1 MKSIF
6 VTCMVMNMLFY
17 VEYVLLMLIIW
28 WNMNQKIENLL
39 NVSLDATREE
49 LESSESLSTGF
60 NWRDNTW
67 EIIVKYTGS
76 LENIKANYNVYVREL
91 LFNYAIIVTNKATIE
106 LISKEPQI
114 VYIEKPKSLYFQL
127 ERAKSAACA
136 SNVRVGQP
144 VAYGYQNTS
153 NSINETTRP
162 NNISGNIRQNISENI
177 SENISSGQTGQM
189 PGGTGG
195 NGIQYLSGKGVITAI
210 IDTGIDIYSSEF
222 RNADGSTRILNIYD
236 QTLQREYSAAD
247 IDVFI
252 GSSVKNDN
260 EYTESD
266 ILHDNNGELSGRD
279 TLQDENGVY
288 SGNDISQEENEGI
301 PGFDN
306 IQHGTNVAVI
316 ACGKSGVAY
325 ESDIIVVKMG
335 YSYNN
340 QFPRTT
346 SLMDAID
353 YIIRK
358 AMEYNRP
365 AAINI
370 SYGMNYGDHNGNT
383 LLESY
388 INAAAS
394 GYRCSICIGSGNEA
408 DKAVHYGG
416 TIKNAQTDTVE
427 IAVGEY
433 QSSIDIQ
440 IWKYYWDDIR
450 VTLISPDG
458 TERAI
463 VTQGKISRYTLGGT
477 NVISLSGEPSPY
489 NLYQE
494 IYINLQPQGSYITSG
509 IWKIQ
514 LYGENVRQGTYN
526 IWLPASVSLNRA
538 TGVIRPVAYDTIT
551 IPATAGG
558 CISVGAY
565 NSYTGAY
572 AAFSGRGSTL
582 TDVLTAGIKP
592 DILAPGV
599 DISIRRDTRQGVVY
613 TSVTGTSYATPFV
626 TGAAALLMQWGI
638 VMENDRFMYGEKLK
652 AYLRSGARQ
661 LAGVTQTPNPVT
673 GYGALCVADSIMQ

>member
-1 MKSIF
+1 
-6 VTCMVMNMLFY
+6 MVMNMLFY
-17 VEYVLLMLIIW
+17 SEYVLLMSIIW

-67 EIIVKYTGS
+67 EIIVRYTGN

-91 LFNYAIIVTNKATIE
+91 LFNYAIIVTDKATIE
-106 LISKEPQI
+106 LISQEPQI
-114 VYIEKPKSLYFQL
+114 VYVEKPKSLYFQL

-144 VAYGYQNTS
+144 GAYGYKNIS
-153 NSINETTRP
+153 RNINESISENT
-162 NNISGNIRQNISENI
+162 SGNIG
-177 SENISSGQTGQM
+177 SGQTGHGI
-189 PGGTGG
+189 GGIAD

-222 RNADGSTRILNIYD
+222 RNADGSTRILDIYD

-247 IDVFI
+247 IDAFI
-252 GSSVKNDN
+252 GKDRNV
-260 EYTESD
+260 YT
-266 ILHDNNGELSGRD
+266 GR
-279 TLQDENGVY
+279 
-288 SGNDISQEENEGI
+288 DISQEENEEI
-301 PGFDN
+301 PAFDN

-346 SLMDAID
+346 SIMDAID

-365 AAINI
+365 VAINI

-394 GYRCSICIGSGNEA
+394 GYKCSICIGSGNEA

-458 TERAI
+458 TERVI
-463 VTQGKISRYTLGGT
+463 VTHGKISRYTLGGT
-477 NVISLSGEPSPY
+477 NVISMSGEPSPY

-494 IYINLQPQGSYITSG
+494 IYINLQLQGSYITSG

-572 AAFSGRGSTL
+572 AAFSGRGSAL

-638 VMENDRFMYGEKLK
+638 VMGNDRFMYGEKLK

-661 LAGVTQTPNPVT
+661 LDGVTQTPNPVT
-673 GYGALCVADSIMQ
+673 GYGALCVEDSIK

>member
-1 MKSIF
+1 
-6 VTCMVMNMLFY
+6 MVMNMLFY
-17 VEYVLLMLIIW
+17 SEYVLLMSIIW

-67 EIIVKYTGS
+67 EIIVRYTGN

-91 LFNYAIIVTNKATIE
+91 LFNYAIIVTDKATIE
-106 LISKEPQI
+106 LISQEPQI
-114 VYIEKPKSLYFQL
+114 VYVEKPKSLYFQL

-144 VAYGYQNTS
+144 GAYGYKNIS
-153 NSINETTRP
+153 RNINESISENT
-162 NNISGNIRQNISENI
+162 SGNIG
-177 SENISSGQTGQM
+177 SGQTGHGI
-189 PGGTGG
+189 GGIAD

-222 RNADGSTRILNIYD
+222 RNADGSTRILDIYD

-247 IDVFI
+247 IDAFI
-252 GSSVKNDN
+252 GKDRNV
-260 EYTESD
+260 YT
-266 ILHDNNGELSGRD
+266 GR
-279 TLQDENGVY
+279 
-288 SGNDISQEENEGI
+288 DISQEENEEI
-301 PGFDN
+301 PAFDN

-358 AMEYNRP
+358 AMEYNRLV
-365 AAINI
+365 AINI

-394 GYRCSICIGSGNEA
+394 GYKCSICIGSGNEA

-458 TERAI
+458 TERVI
-463 VTQGKISRYTLGGT
+463 VTHGKISRYTLGGT
-477 NVISLSGEPSPY
+477 NVISMSGEPSPY

-494 IYINLQPQGSYITSG
+494 IYINLQLQGSYITSG

-572 AAFSGRGSTL
+572 AAFSGRGSAL

-638 VMENDRFMYGEKLK
+638 VMGNDRFMYGEKLK

-661 LAGVTQTPNPVT
+661 LDGVTQTPNPVT
-673 GYGALCVADSIMQ
+673 GYGALCVEDSIK

>member
-1 MKSIF
+1 
-6 VTCMVMNMLFY
+6 MVMNMLFY
-17 VEYVLLMLIIW
+17 SEYVLLMSIIW

-67 EIIVKYTGS
+67 EIIVRYTGN

-91 LFNYAIIVTNKATIE
+91 LFNYAIIVTDKATIE
-106 LISKEPQI
+106 LISQEPQI
-114 VYIEKPKSLYFQL
+114 VYVEKPKSLYFQL

-144 VAYGYQNTS
+144 GAYGYKNIS
-153 NSINETTRP
+153 RNINESISENT
-162 NNISGNIRQNISENI
+162 SGNIG
-177 SENISSGQTGQM
+177 SGQTGQGI
-189 PGGTGG
+189 GGIAD

-222 RNADGSTRILNIYD
+222 RNADGSTRILDIYD

-247 IDVFI
+247 IDAFI
-252 GSSVKNDN
+252 GKDRNV
-260 EYTESD
+260 YT
-266 ILHDNNGELSGRD
+266 GR
-279 TLQDENGVY
+279 
-288 SGNDISQEENEGI
+288 DISQEENEGI
-301 PGFDN
+301 PAFDN

-365 AAINI
+365 VAINI

-394 GYRCSICIGSGNEA
+394 GYKCSICIGSGNEA

-458 TERAI
+458 TERVI
-463 VTQGKISRYTLGGT
+463 VTHGKISRYTLGGT

-572 AAFSGRGSTL
+572 AAFSGRGSAL

-599 DISIRRDTRQGVVY
+599 DISIRMDTRQGVVY

-638 VMENDRFMYGEKLK
+638 VMGNDRFMYGEKLK

-661 LAGVTQTPNPVT
+661 LDGVTQTPNPVT
-673 GYGALCVADSIMQ
+673 GYGALCVEDSIK

>member
-1 MKSIF
+1 
-6 VTCMVMNMLFY
+6 MVMNMLFY
-17 VEYVLLMLIIW
+17 SEYVLLMSIIW

-67 EIIVKYTGS
+67 EIIVRYTGN

-91 LFNYAIIVTNKATIE
+91 LFNYAIIVTDKATIE
-106 LISKEPQI
+106 LISQEPQI
-114 VYIEKPKSLYFQL
+114 VYVEKPKSLYFQL

-144 VAYGYQNTS
+144 GAYGYKNIS
-153 NSINETTRP
+153 RNINESISENT
-162 NNISGNIRQNISENI
+162 SGNIG
-177 SENISSGQTGQM
+177 SGQTGHGI
-189 PGGTGG
+189 GGIAD

-222 RNADGSTRILNIYD
+222 RNADGSTRILDIYD

-247 IDVFI
+247 IDAFI
-252 GSSVKNDN
+252 GKDRNV
-260 EYTESD
+260 YT
-266 ILHDNNGELSGRD
+266 GR
-279 TLQDENGVY
+279 
-288 SGNDISQEENEGI
+288 DISQEENEGI
-301 PGFDN
+301 PAFDN

-365 AAINI
+365 VAINI
-370 SYGMNYGDHNGNT
+370 SYGVNYGDHNGNT

-394 GYRCSICIGSGNEA
+394 GYKCSICIGSGNEA

-458 TERAI
+458 TERVI
-463 VTQGKISRYTLGGT
+463 VTHGKISRYTLGRT

-494 IYINLQPQGSYITSG
+494 IYINLQLQGSYITSG

-572 AAFSGRGSTL
+572 AAFSGRGSAL

-661 LAGVTQTPNPVT
+661 LDGVTQTPNPVT
-673 GYGALCVADSIMQ
+673 GYGALCVEDSIK

>member
-1 MKSIF
+1 
-6 VTCMVMNMLFY
+6 MVMNMLFY
-17 VEYVLLMLIIW
+17 SEYVLLMSIIW

-67 EIIVKYTGS
+67 EIIVRYTGN

-91 LFNYAIIVTNKATIE
+91 LFNYAIIVTDKATIE
-106 LISKEPQI
+106 LISQEPQI
-114 VYIEKPKSLYFQL
+114 VYVEKPKSLYFQL

-144 VAYGYQNTS
+144 GAYGYKNIS
-153 NSINETTRP
+153 RNINESISENT
-162 NNISGNIRQNISENI
+162 SGNIG
-177 SENISSGQTGQM
+177 SGQTGQGI
-189 PGGTGG
+189 GGIAD

-222 RNADGSTRILNIYD
+222 RNADGSTRILDIYD

-247 IDVFI
+247 IDAFI
-252 GSSVKNDN
+252 GKDRNV
-260 EYTESD
+260 YT
-266 ILHDNNGELSGRD
+266 GR
-279 TLQDENGVY
+279 
-288 SGNDISQEENEGI
+288 DISQEENEGI
-301 PGFDN
+301 PAFDN

-365 AAINI
+365 VAINI
-370 SYGMNYGDHNGNT
+370 SYGMNYDDHNGNT

-394 GYRCSICIGSGNEA
+394 GYKCSICIGSGNEA

-458 TERAI
+458 TERVI
-463 VTQGKISRYTLGGT
+463 VTHGKISRYTLGGT

-494 IYINLQPQGSYITSG
+494 IYINLQLQGSYITSG

-572 AAFSGRGSTL
+572 AAFSGRGSAL

-661 LAGVTQTPNPVT
+661 LDGVTQTPNPVT
-673 GYGALCVADSIMQ
+673 GYGALCVEDSIK

>member
-1 MKSIF
+1 
-6 VTCMVMNMLFY
+6 MVMNMLFY
-17 VEYVLLMLIIW
+17 SEYVLLMSIIW

-67 EIIVKYTGS
+67 EIIVRYTGN

-91 LFNYAIIVTNKATIE
+91 LFNYAIIVTDKATIE
-106 LISKEPQI
+106 LISQEPQI
-114 VYIEKPKSLYFQL
+114 VYVEKPKSLYFQL

-144 VAYGYQNTS
+144 GAYGYKNIS
-153 NSINETTRP
+153 RNINESISENT
-162 NNISGNIRQNISENI
+162 SGNIG
-177 SENISSGQTGQM
+177 SGQTGQGI
-189 PGGTGG
+189 GGIAD

-222 RNADGSTRILNIYD
+222 RNADGSTRILDIYD

-247 IDVFI
+247 IDAFI
-252 GSSVKNDN
+252 GKDRNV
-260 EYTESD
+260 YT
-266 ILHDNNGELSGRD
+266 GR
-279 TLQDENGVY
+279 
-288 SGNDISQEENEGI
+288 DISQEENEGI
-301 PGFDN
+301 PAFDN

-365 AAINI
+365 VAINI

-394 GYRCSICIGSGNEA
+394 GYKCSICIRSGNEA

-458 TERAI
+458 TERVI
-463 VTQGKISRYTLGGT
+463 VTHGKISRYTLGGT

-494 IYINLQPQGSYITSG
+494 IYINLQLQGSYITSG

-572 AAFSGRGSTL
+572 AAFSGRGSAL

-661 LAGVTQTPNPVT
+661 LDGVTQTPNPVT
-673 GYGALCVADSIMQ
+673 GYGALCVEDSIK

>member
-1 MKSIF
+1 
-6 VTCMVMNMLFY
+6 MVMNMLFY
-17 VEYVLLMLIIW
+17 SEYVLLMSIIW

-67 EIIVKYTGS
+67 EIIVRYTGN

-91 LFNYAIIVTNKATIE
+91 LFNYAIIVTDKATIE
-106 LISKEPQI
+106 LISQEPQI
-114 VYIEKPKSLYFQL
+114 VYVEKPKSLYFQL

-144 VAYGYQNTS
+144 GAYGYKNIS
-153 NSINETTRP
+153 RNINESISENT
-162 NNISGNIRQNISENI
+162 SGNIG
-177 SENISSGQTGQM
+177 SGQTGHGI
-189 PGGTGG
+189 GGIAD

-222 RNADGSTRILNIYD
+222 RNADGSTRILDIYD

-247 IDVFI
+247 IDAFI
-252 GSSVKNDN
+252 GKDRNV
-260 EYTESD
+260 YTGS
-266 ILHDNNGELSGRD
+266 
-279 TLQDENGVY
+279 
-288 SGNDISQEENEGI
+288 DISQEENEGI
-301 PGFDN
+301 PAFDN

-365 AAINI
+365 VAINI

-394 GYRCSICIGSGNEA
+394 GYKCSICIGSGNEA

-458 TERAI
+458 TERVI
-463 VTQGKISRYTLGGT
+463 VTHGKISRYTLGGT
-477 NVISLSGEPSPY
+477 NVISMSGEPSPY

-494 IYINLQPQGSYITSG
+494 IYINLQLQGSYITSG

-572 AAFSGRGSTL
+572 AAFSGRGSAL

-638 VMENDRFMYGEKLK
+638 VMGNDRFMYGEKLK

-661 LAGVTQTPNPVT
+661 LDGVTQTPNPVT
-673 GYGALCVADSIMQ
+673 GYGALCVEDSIK

>member
-1 MKSIF
+1 
-6 VTCMVMNMLFY
+6 MVMNMLFY
-17 VEYVLLMLIIW
+17 SEYVLLMSIIW

-67 EIIVKYTGS
+67 EIIVRYTGN

-91 LFNYAIIVTNKATIE
+91 LFNYAIIVTDKATIE
-106 LISKEPQI
+106 LISQEPQI
-114 VYIEKPKSLYFQL
+114 VYVEKPKSLYFQL

-144 VAYGYQNTS
+144 GAYGYKNIS
-153 NSINETTRP
+153 RNINESISKNT
-162 NNISGNIRQNISENI
+162 SGNIG
-177 SENISSGQTGQM
+177 SGQTGHGI
-189 PGGTGG
+189 GGIAD

-222 RNADGSTRILNIYD
+222 RNADGSTRILDIYD

-247 IDVFI
+247 IDAFI
-252 GSSVKNDN
+252 GKDRNV
-260 EYTESD
+260 YT
-266 ILHDNNGELSGRD
+266 GR
-279 TLQDENGVY
+279 
-288 SGNDISQEENEGI
+288 DISQEENEGI
-301 PGFDN
+301 PAFDN

-365 AAINI
+365 VAINI

-394 GYRCSICIGSGNEA
+394 GYKCSICIGSGNEA

-458 TERAI
+458 TERVI
-463 VTQGKISRYTLGGT
+463 VTHGKISRYTLGGT
-477 NVISLSGEPSPY
+477 NVISMSGEPSPY

-494 IYINLQPQGSYITSG
+494 IYINLQLQGSYITSG

-572 AAFSGRGSTL
+572 AAFSGRGSAL

-638 VMENDRFMYGEKLK
+638 VMGNDRFMYGEKLK

-661 LAGVTQTPNPVT
+661 LDGVTQTPNPVT
-673 GYGALCVADSIMQ
+673 GYGALCVEDSIK

>member
-1 MKSIF
+1 
-6 VTCMVMNMLFY
+6 MVMNMLFY
-17 VEYVLLMLIIW
+17 SEYVLLMSIIW

-67 EIIVKYTGS
+67 EIIVRYTGN

-91 LFNYAIIVTNKATIE
+91 LFNYAIIVTDKATIE
-106 LISKEPQI
+106 LISQEPQI
-114 VYIEKPKSLYFQL
+114 VYVEKPKSLYFQL

-144 VAYGYQNTS
+144 GAYGYKNIS
-153 NSINETTRP
+153 RNINESISENT
-162 NNISGNIRQNISENI
+162 SGNIG
-177 SENISSGQTGQM
+177 SGQTGQGI
-189 PGGTGG
+189 GGIAD

-222 RNADGSTRILNIYD
+222 RNADGSTRILDIYD

-247 IDVFI
+247 IDAFI
-252 GSSVKNDN
+252 GKDRNV
-260 EYTESD
+260 YT
-266 ILHDNNGELSGRD
+266 GR
-279 TLQDENGVY
+279 
-288 SGNDISQEENEGI
+288 DISQEENEGI
-301 PGFDN
+301 PAFDN

-365 AAINI
+365 VAINI

-394 GYRCSICIGSGNEA
+394 GYKCSICIGSGNEA

-458 TERAI
+458 TERVI
-463 VTQGKISRYTLGGT
+463 VTHGKMSRYTLGRT

-494 IYINLQPQGSYITSG
+494 IYINLQLQGSYITSG

-572 AAFSGRGSTL
+572 AAFSGRGSAL

-661 LAGVTQTPNPVT
+661 LDGVTQTPNPVT
-673 GYGALCVADSIMQ
+673 GYGALCVEDSIK

>member
-1 MKSIF
+1 
-6 VTCMVMNMLFY
+6 MVMNMLFY
-17 VEYVLLMLIIW
+17 SEYVLLMSIIW

-67 EIIVKYTGS
+67 EIIVRYTGN

-91 LFNYAIIVTNKATIE
+91 LFNYAIIVTDKATIE
-106 LISKEPQI
+106 LISQEPQI
-114 VYIEKPKSLYFQL
+114 VYVEKPKSLYFQL

-144 VAYGYQNTS
+144 GAYGYKNIS
-153 NSINETTRP
+153 RNINESISENT
-162 NNISGNIRQNISENI
+162 SGNIG
-177 SENISSGQTGQM
+177 SGQTGQGI
-189 PGGTGG
+189 GGIAD

-222 RNADGSTRILNIYD
+222 RNADGSTRILDIYD

-247 IDVFI
+247 IDAFI
-252 GSSVKNDN
+252 GKDRNV
-260 EYTESD
+260 YT
-266 ILHDNNGELSGRD
+266 GR
-279 TLQDENGVY
+279 
-288 SGNDISQEENEGI
+288 DISQEENEGI
-301 PGFDN
+301 PAFDN

-365 AAINI
+365 VAINI

-394 GYRCSICIGSGNEA
+394 GYKCSICIGSGNEA

-416 TIKNAQTDTVE
+416 TIKNAQTNTVE

-458 TERAI
+458 TERVI
-463 VTQGKISRYTLGGT
+463 VTHGKISRYTLGGT

-494 IYINLQPQGSYITSG
+494 IYINLQLQGGYITSG

-572 AAFSGRGSTL
+572 AAFSGRGSAL

-661 LAGVTQTPNPVT
+661 LDGVTQTPNPVT
-673 GYGALCVADSIMQ
+673 GYGALCVEDSIK

>member
-1 MKSIF
+1 
-6 VTCMVMNMLFY
+6 MVMNMLFY
-17 VEYVLLMLIIW
+17 SEYVLLMSIIW

-67 EIIVKYTGS
+67 EIIVRYTGN

-91 LFNYAIIVTNKATIE
+91 LFNYAIIVTDKATIE
-106 LISKEPQI
+106 LISQEPQI
-114 VYIEKPKSLYFQL
+114 VYVEKPKSLYFQL

-144 VAYGYQNTS
+144 GAYGYKNIS
-153 NSINETTRP
+153 RNINESISENT
-162 NNISGNIRQNISENI
+162 SGNIG
-177 SENISSGQTGQM
+177 SGQTGH
-189 PGGTGG
+189 GIGDIAD

-222 RNADGSTRILNIYD
+222 RNADGSTRILDIYD

-247 IDVFI
+247 IDAFI
-252 GSSVKNDN
+252 GKDRNV
-260 EYTESD
+260 YT
-266 ILHDNNGELSGRD
+266 GR
-279 TLQDENGVY
+279 
-288 SGNDISQEENEGI
+288 DISQEENEGI
-301 PGFDN
+301 PAFDN

-365 AAINI
+365 VAINI

-394 GYRCSICIGSGNEA
+394 GYKCSICIGSGNEA

-458 TERAI
+458 TERVI
-463 VTQGKISRYTLGGT
+463 VTHGKISRYTLGGT

-494 IYINLQPQGSYITSG
+494 IYINLQLQGSYITSG

-572 AAFSGRGSTL
+572 AAFSGRGSAL

-638 VMENDRFMYGEKLK
+638 VIGNDRFMYGEKLK

-661 LAGVTQTPNPVT
+661 LDGVTHTPNPVT
-673 GYGALCVADSIMQ
+673 GYGALCVEDSIK

>member
-1 MKSIF
+1 
-6 VTCMVMNMLFY
+6 MVMNMLFY
-17 VEYVLLMLIIW
+17 SEYVLLMSIIW

-67 EIIVKYTGS
+67 EIIVRYTGN

-91 LFNYAIIVTNKATIE
+91 LFNYAIIVTDKATIE
-106 LISKEPQI
+106 LISQEPQI
-114 VYIEKPKSLYFQL
+114 VYVEKPKSLYFQL

-144 VAYGYQNTS
+144 GAYGYKNIS
-153 NSINETTRP
+153 RNINESISENT
-162 NNISGNIRQNISENI
+162 SGNIG
-177 SENISSGQTGQM
+177 SGQTGQGI
-189 PGGTGG
+189 GGIAD

-222 RNADGSTRILNIYD
+222 RNADGSTRILDIYD

-247 IDVFI
+247 IDAFI
-252 GSSVKNDN
+252 GKDRNV
-260 EYTESD
+260 YT
-266 ILHDNNGELSGRD
+266 GR
-279 TLQDENGVY
+279 
-288 SGNDISQEENEGI
+288 DISQEENEEI
-301 PGFDN
+301 PAFDN

-365 AAINI
+365 VAINI

-394 GYRCSICIGSGNEA
+394 GYKCSICIGSGNEA

-458 TERAI
+458 TERVI
-463 VTQGKISRYTLGGT
+463 VTHGKISRYTLGRT

-494 IYINLQPQGSYITSG
+494 IYINLQLQGSYITSG

-572 AAFSGRGSTL
+572 AAFSGRGSAL

-661 LAGVTQTPNPVT
+661 LDGVTQTPNPVT
-673 GYGALCVADSIMQ
+673 GYGALCVEDSIK

>member
-1 MKSIF
+1 
-6 VTCMVMNMLFY
+6 MVMNMLFY
-17 VEYVLLMLIIW
+17 SEYVLLMSIIW

-49 LESSESLSTGF
+49 LESSESISTGF

-67 EIIVKYTGS
+67 EIIVRYTGN

-91 LFNYAIIVTNKATIE
+91 LFNYAIIVTDKATIE
-106 LISKEPQI
+106 LISQEPQI
-114 VYIEKPKSLYFQL
+114 VYVEKPKSLYFQL

-136 SNVRVGQP
+136 SNVREGQP
-144 VAYGYQNTS
+144 GAYGYKNIS
-153 NSINETTRP
+153 RNINESISKNT
-162 NNISGNIRQNISENI
+162 SGNIG
-177 SENISSGQTGQM
+177 SGQTGQGI
-189 PGGTGG
+189 GGIAD

-222 RNADGSTRILNIYD
+222 RNADGSTRILDIYD

-247 IDVFI
+247 IDAFI
-252 GSSVKNDN
+252 GKDRNV
-260 EYTESD
+260 YT
-266 ILHDNNGELSGRD
+266 GR
-279 TLQDENGVY
+279 
-288 SGNDISQEENEGI
+288 DISQEENEGI
-301 PGFDN
+301 PAFDN

-365 AAINI
+365 VAINI

-394 GYRCSICIGSGNEA
+394 GYKCSICIGSGNEA

-458 TERAI
+458 TERVI
-463 VTQGKISRYTLGGT
+463 VTHGKISRYTLGGT
-477 NVISLSGEPSPY
+477 NVISMSGEPSPY

-494 IYINLQPQGSYITSG
+494 IYINLQLQGSYITSG

-572 AAFSGRGSTL
+572 AAFSGRGSAL

-638 VMENDRFMYGEKLK
+638 VMGNDRFMYGEKLK

-661 LAGVTQTPNPVT
+661 LDGVTQTPNPVT
-673 GYGALCVADSIMQ
+673 GYGALCVEDSIK

>member
-1 MKSIF
+1 
-6 VTCMVMNMLFY
+6 MVMNMLFY
-17 VEYVLLMLIIW
+17 SEYVLLMSIIW

-67 EIIVKYTGS
+67 EIIVRYTGN

-91 LFNYAIIVTNKATIE
+91 LFNYAIIVTDKATIE
-106 LISKEPQI
+106 LISQEPQI
-114 VYIEKPKSLYFQL
+114 VYVEKPKSLYFQL

-144 VAYGYQNTS
+144 GAYGYKNIS
-153 NSINETTRP
+153 RNINESISENT
-162 NNISGNIRQNISENI
+162 SGNIG
-177 SENISSGQTGQM
+177 SGQTGQGI
-189 PGGTGG
+189 GGIAD

-222 RNADGSTRILNIYD
+222 RNADGSTRILDIYD

-247 IDVFI
+247 IDAFI
-252 GSSVKNDN
+252 GKDRNV
-260 EYTESD
+260 YT
-266 ILHDNNGELSGRD
+266 GR
-279 TLQDENGVY
+279 
-288 SGNDISQEENEGI
+288 DISQEENEGI
-301 PGFDN
+301 PAFDN

-365 AAINI
+365 VAINI

-394 GYRCSICIGSGNEA
+394 GYKCSICIGSGNEA

-458 TERAI
+458 TERVI
-463 VTQGKISRYTLGGT
+463 VTHGKISRYTLGGT

-494 IYINLQPQGSYITSG
+494 IYINLQLQGSYITSG

-526 IWLPASVSLNRA
+526 IWLPASVSLNGA

-572 AAFSGRGSTL
+572 AAFSGRGSAL

-638 VMENDRFMYGEKLK
+638 VMGNDRFMYGEKLK

-661 LAGVTQTPNPVT
+661 LDGVTQTPNPVT
-673 GYGALCVADSIMQ
+673 GYGALCVEDSIK

>member
-1 MKSIF
+1 
-6 VTCMVMNMLFY
+6 MVMNMLFY
-17 VEYVLLMLIIW
+17 SEYVLLMSIIW

-67 EIIVKYTGS
+67 EIIVRYTGN

-91 LFNYAIIVTNKATIE
+91 LFNYAIIVTDKATIE
-106 LISKEPQI
+106 LISQEPQI
-114 VYIEKPKSLYFQL
+114 VYVEKPKSLYFQL

-144 VAYGYQNTS
+144 GAYGYKNIS
-153 NSINETTRP
+153 RNINESISENT
-162 NNISGNIRQNISENI
+162 SGNIG
-177 SENISSGQTGQM
+177 SGQTGQGI
-189 PGGTGG
+189 GGIAD

-222 RNADGSTRILNIYD
+222 RNADGSTRILDIYD
-236 QTLQREYSAAD
+236 QTLQMEYSAAD
-247 IDVFI
+247 IDAFI
-252 GSSVKNDN
+252 GKDRNV
-260 EYTESD
+260 YT
-266 ILHDNNGELSGRD
+266 GR
-279 TLQDENGVY
+279 
-288 SGNDISQEENEGI
+288 DISQEENEGI
-301 PGFDN
+301 PAFDN

-358 AMEYNRP
+358 AMGYNRP
-365 AAINI
+365 VAINI

-394 GYRCSICIGSGNEA
+394 GYKCSICIGSGNEA

-458 TERAI
+458 TERVI
-463 VTQGKISRYTLGGT
+463 VTHGKISRYTLGGT

-572 AAFSGRGSTL
+572 AAFSGRGSAL

-599 DISIRRDTRQGVVY
+599 DISIRMDTRQGVVY

-638 VMENDRFMYGEKLK
+638 VMGNDRFMYGEKLK

-661 LAGVTQTPNPVT
+661 LDGVTQTPNPVT
-673 GYGALCVADSIMQ
+673 GYGALCVEDSIK

>member
-1 MKSIF
+1 MS
-6 VTCMVMNMLFY
+6 
-17 VEYVLLMLIIW
+17 IIW

-67 EIIVKYTGS
+67 EIIVRYTGN

-91 LFNYAIIVTNKATIE
+91 LFNYAIIVTDKATIE
-106 LISKEPQI
+106 LISQEPQI
-114 VYIEKPKSLYFQL
+114 VYVEKPKSLYFQL

-144 VAYGYQNTS
+144 GAYGYKNIS
-153 NSINETTRP
+153 RNINESISENT
-162 NNISGNIRQNISENI
+162 SGNIG
-177 SENISSGQTGQM
+177 SGQTGHGI
-189 PGGTGG
+189 GGIAD

-222 RNADGSTRILNIYD
+222 RNADGSTRILDIYD

-247 IDVFI
+247 IDAFI
-252 GSSVKNDN
+252 GKDRNV
-260 EYTESD
+260 YT
-266 ILHDNNGELSGRD
+266 GR
-279 TLQDENGVY
+279 
-288 SGNDISQEENEGI
+288 DISQEENEEI
-301 PGFDN
+301 PAFDN

-365 AAINI
+365 VAINI

-394 GYRCSICIGSGNEA
+394 GYKCSICIGSGNEA

-458 TERAI
+458 TERVI
-463 VTQGKISRYTLGGT
+463 VTHGKISRYTLGGT
-477 NVISLSGEPSPY
+477 NVISMSGEPSPY

-494 IYINLQPQGSYITSG
+494 IYINLQLQGSYITSG

-572 AAFSGRGSTL
+572 AAFSGRGSAL

-638 VMENDRFMYGEKLK
+638 VMGNDRFMYGEKLK

-661 LAGVTQTPNPVT
+661 LDGVTQTPNPVT
-673 GYGALCVADSIMQ
+673 GYGALCVEDSIK

>member
-1 MKSIF
+1 
-6 VTCMVMNMLFY
+6 MVMNMLFY
-17 VEYVLLMLIIW
+17 SEYVLLMSIIW

-67 EIIVKYTGS
+67 EIIVRYTGN

-91 LFNYAIIVTNKATIE
+91 LFNYAIIVTDKATIE
-106 LISKEPQI
+106 LISQEPQI
-114 VYIEKPKSLYFQL
+114 VYVEKPKSLYFQL

-136 SNVRVGQP
+136 SNVRVDQP
-144 VAYGYQNTS
+144 GAYGY
-153 NSINETTRP
+153 
-162 NNISGNIRQNISENI
+162 NNISRNINESISENT
-177 SENISSGQTGQM
+177 SGNIGSGQTGHGI
-189 PGGTGG
+189 GGIAD

-222 RNADGSTRILNIYD
+222 RNADGSTRILDIYD

-247 IDVFI
+247 IDAFI
-252 GSSVKNDN
+252 GKDRNV
-260 EYTESD
+260 YT
-266 ILHDNNGELSGRD
+266 GR
-279 TLQDENGVY
+279 
-288 SGNDISQEENEGI
+288 DISQEENEGI
-301 PGFDN
+301 PAFDN

-365 AAINI
+365 VAINI

-394 GYRCSICIGSGNEA
+394 GYKCSICIGSGNEA

-458 TERAI
+458 TERVI
-463 VTQGKISRYTLGGT
+463 VTHGKISRYTLGRT

-494 IYINLQPQGSYITSG
+494 IYINLQLQGSYITSG

-572 AAFSGRGSTL
+572 AAFSGRGSAL

-661 LAGVTQTPNPVT
+661 LDGVTQTPNPVT
-673 GYGALCVADSIMQ
+673 GYGALCVEDSIK

>member
-1 MKSIF
+1 
-6 VTCMVMNMLFY
+6 MVMNMLFY
-17 VEYVLLMLIIW
+17 SEYVLLMSIIW

-67 EIIVKYTGS
+67 EIIVRYTGN

-91 LFNYAIIVTNKATIE
+91 LFNYAIIVTDKATIE
-106 LISKEPQI
+106 LISQEPQI
-114 VYIEKPKSLYFQL
+114 VYVEKPKSLYFQL

-144 VAYGYQNTS
+144 GAYGYKNIS
-153 NSINETTRP
+153 RNINE
-162 NNISGNIRQNISENI
+162 SISENTSGTI
-177 SENISSGQTGQM
+177 GSGQTGQGI
-189 PGGTGG
+189 GGIAD

-222 RNADGSTRILNIYD
+222 RNADGSTRILDIYD

-247 IDVFI
+247 IDAFI
-252 GSSVKNDN
+252 GKDRNV
-260 EYTESD
+260 YT
-266 ILHDNNGELSGRD
+266 GR
-279 TLQDENGVY
+279 
-288 SGNDISQEENEGI
+288 DISQEENEGI
-301 PGFDN
+301 PAFDN

-365 AAINI
+365 VAINI

-394 GYRCSICIGSGNEA
+394 GYKCSICIGSGNEA

-458 TERAI
+458 TERVI
-463 VTQGKISRYTLGGT
+463 VTHGKISRYTLGGT

-494 IYINLQPQGSYITSG
+494 IYINLQLQGSYITSG

-572 AAFSGRGSTL
+572 AAFSGRGSAL

-661 LAGVTQTPNPVT
+661 LDGVTQTPNPVT
-673 GYGALCVADSIMQ
+673 GYGALCVEDSIK

>member
-1 MKSIF
+1 
-6 VTCMVMNMLFY
+6 MVMNMLFY
-17 VEYVLLMLIIW
+17 SEYVLLMSIIW

-67 EIIVKYTGS
+67 EIIVRYTGN

-91 LFNYAIIVTNKATIE
+91 LFNYAIIVTDKATIE
-106 LISKEPQI
+106 LISQEPQI
-114 VYIEKPKSLYFQL
+114 VYVEKPKSLYFQL

-144 VAYGYQNTS
+144 GAYEYKNIS
-153 NSINETTRP
+153 RNINESISENT
-162 NNISGNIRQNISENI
+162 SGNIG
-177 SENISSGQTGQM
+177 SGQTGQGI
-189 PGGTGG
+189 GGIAD

-222 RNADGSTRILNIYD
+222 RNADGSTRILDIYD

-247 IDVFI
+247 IDAFI
-252 GSSVKNDN
+252 GKDRNV
-260 EYTESD
+260 YT
-266 ILHDNNGELSGRD
+266 GR
-279 TLQDENGVY
+279 
-288 SGNDISQEENEGI
+288 DISQEENEGI
-301 PGFDN
+301 PAFDN

-365 AAINI
+365 VAINI

-394 GYRCSICIGSGNEA
+394 GYKCSICIGSGNEA

-458 TERAI
+458 TERVI
-463 VTQGKISRYTLGGT
+463 VTHGKISRYTLGRT

-494 IYINLQPQGSYITSG
+494 IYINLQLQGSYITSG

-572 AAFSGRGSTL
+572 AAFSGRGSAL

-661 LAGVTQTPNPVT
+661 LDGVTQTPNPVT
-673 GYGALCVADSIMQ
+673 GYGALCVEDSIK

>member
-1 MKSIF
+1 
-6 VTCMVMNMLFY
+6 MVINMLFY
-17 VEYVLLMLIIW
+17 SEYVLLMSIIW

-67 EIIVKYTGS
+67 EIIVRYTGN

-91 LFNYAIIVTNKATIE
+91 LFNYAIIVTDKATIE
-106 LISKEPQI
+106 LISQEPQI
-114 VYIEKPKSLYFQL
+114 VYVEKPKSLYFQL

-144 VAYGYQNTS
+144 GAYGYKNIS
-153 NSINETTRP
+153 RNINESISENT
-162 NNISGNIRQNISENI
+162 SGNIG
-177 SENISSGQTGQM
+177 SGQTGHGI
-189 PGGTGG
+189 GGIAD

-222 RNADGSTRILNIYD
+222 RNADGSTRILDIYD

-247 IDVFI
+247 IDAFI
-252 GSSVKNDN
+252 GKDRNV
-260 EYTESD
+260 YT
-266 ILHDNNGELSGRD
+266 GR
-279 TLQDENGVY
+279 
-288 SGNDISQEENEGI
+288 DISQEENEEI
-301 PGFDN
+301 PAFDN

-365 AAINI
+365 VAINI

-394 GYRCSICIGSGNEA
+394 GYKCSICIGSGNEA

-458 TERAI
+458 TERVI
-463 VTQGKISRYTLGGT
+463 VTHGKISRYTLGGT
-477 NVISLSGEPSPY
+477 NVISMSGEPSPY

-494 IYINLQPQGSYITSG
+494 IYINLQLQGSYITSG

-572 AAFSGRGSTL
+572 AAFSGRGSAL

-638 VMENDRFMYGEKLK
+638 VMGNDRFMYGEKLK

-661 LAGVTQTPNPVT
+661 LDGVTQTPNPVT
-673 GYGALCVADSIMQ
+673 GYGALCVEDSIK

>member
-1 MKSIF
+1 
-6 VTCMVMNMLFY
+6 MVMNMLFY
-17 VEYVLLMLIIW
+17 SEYVLLMSIIW

-67 EIIVKYTGS
+67 EIIVRYTGN

-91 LFNYAIIVTNKATIE
+91 LFNYAIIVTDKATIE
-106 LISKEPQI
+106 LISQEPQI
-114 VYIEKPKSLYFQL
+114 VYVEKPKSLYFQL

-144 VAYGYQNTS
+144 GAYGYKNIS
-153 NSINETTRP
+153 RNINESISENT
-162 NNISGNIRQNISENI
+162 SGNIV
-177 SENISSGQTGQM
+177 SGQTGHGN
-189 PGGTGG
+189 GGIAD

-222 RNADGSTRILNIYD
+222 RNADGSTRILDIYD

-247 IDVFI
+247 IDAFI
-252 GSSVKNDN
+252 GKDRNV
-260 EYTESD
+260 YT
-266 ILHDNNGELSGRD
+266 GR
-279 TLQDENGVY
+279 
-288 SGNDISQEENEGI
+288 DISQEENEGI
-301 PGFDN
+301 PAFDN

-365 AAINI
+365 VAINI

-394 GYRCSICIGSGNEA
+394 GYKCSICIGSGNEA

-458 TERAI
+458 TERVI
-463 VTQGKISRYTLGGT
+463 VTHGKISRYTLGGT

-494 IYINLQPQGSYITSG
+494 IYINLQLQGSYITSG

-526 IWLPASVSLNRA
+526 IWLPASVSLNGA
-538 TGVIRPVAYDTIT
+538 TGVIRPVVYDTIT

-572 AAFSGRGSTL
+572 AAFSGRGSAL
-582 TDVLTAGIKP
+582 TDVLAAGIKP

-638 VMENDRFMYGEKLK
+638 VMGNDRFMYGEKLK

-661 LAGVTQTPNPVT
+661 LDGVTQTPNPVT
-673 GYGALCVADSIMQ
+673 GYGALCVEDSIK

>member
-1 MKSIF
+1 
-6 VTCMVMNMLFY
+6 MVMNMLFY
-17 VEYVLLMLIIW
+17 SEYVLLMSIIW

-67 EIIVKYTGS
+67 EIIVRYTGN

-91 LFNYAIIVTNKATIE
+91 LFNYAIIVTDKATIE
-106 LISKEPQI
+106 LISQEPQI
-114 VYIEKPKSLYFQL
+114 VYVEKPKSLYFQL

-144 VAYGYQNTS
+144 GAYGYKNIS
-153 NSINETTRP
+153 RDINESISENT
-162 NNISGNIRQNISENI
+162 SGNIG
-177 SENISSGQTGQM
+177 SGQTGHGI
-189 PGGTGG
+189 GGIAD

-222 RNADGSTRILNIYD
+222 RNADGSTRILDIYD

-247 IDVFI
+247 IDAFI
-252 GSSVKNDN
+252 GKDRNV
-260 EYTESD
+260 YT
-266 ILHDNNGELSGRD
+266 GR
-279 TLQDENGVY
+279 
-288 SGNDISQEENEGI
+288 DISQEENEEI
-301 PGFDN
+301 PAFDN

-365 AAINI
+365 VAINI

-394 GYRCSICIGSGNEA
+394 GYKCSICIGSGNEA
-408 DKAVHYGG
+408 DKAGHYGG

-458 TERAI
+458 TERVI
-463 VTQGKISRYTLGGT
+463 VTHGKISRYTLGGT

-494 IYINLQPQGSYITSG
+494 IYINLQLQGSYITSG

-572 AAFSGRGSTL
+572 AAFSGRGSAL

-638 VMENDRFMYGEKLK
+638 VMGNDRFMYGEKLK

-661 LAGVTQTPNPVT
+661 LDGVTQTPNPVT
-673 GYGALCVADSIMQ
+673 GYGALCVEDSIK

>member
-1 MKSIF
+1 
-6 VTCMVMNMLFY
+6 MVMNMLFY
-17 VEYVLLMLIIW
+17 SEYVLLMSIIW

-67 EIIVKYTGS
+67 EIIVRYTGN
-76 LENIKANYNVYVREL
+76 LDNIKANYNVYVREL
-91 LFNYAIIVTNKATIE
+91 LFNYAIIVTDKATIE
-106 LISKEPQI
+106 LISQEPQI
-114 VYIEKPKSLYFQL
+114 VYVEKPKSLYFQL

-144 VAYGYQNTS
+144 GAYGYKNIS
-153 NSINETTRP
+153 RNINESISENT
-162 NNISGNIRQNISENI
+162 SGNIG
-177 SENISSGQTGQM
+177 SGQTGHGI
-189 PGGTGG
+189 GGIAD

-222 RNADGSTRILNIYD
+222 RNADGSTRILDIYD

-247 IDVFI
+247 IDAFI
-252 GSSVKNDN
+252 GKDRNV
-260 EYTESD
+260 YT
-266 ILHDNNGELSGRD
+266 GR
-279 TLQDENGVY
+279 
-288 SGNDISQEENEGI
+288 DISQEENEGI
-301 PGFDN
+301 PAFDN

-365 AAINI
+365 VAINI

-394 GYRCSICIGSGNEA
+394 GYKCSICIGSGNEA

-458 TERAI
+458 TERVI
-463 VTQGKISRYTLGGT
+463 VTHGKISRYTLGGT
-477 NVISLSGEPSPY
+477 NVISMSGEPSPY

-494 IYINLQPQGSYITSG
+494 IYINLQLQGSYITSG

-572 AAFSGRGSTL
+572 AAFSGRGSAL

-638 VMENDRFMYGEKLK
+638 VMGNDRFMYGEKLK

-661 LAGVTQTPNPVT
+661 LDGVTQTPNPVT
-673 GYGALCVADSIMQ
+673 GYGALCVEDSIK

>member
-1 MKSIF
+1 
-6 VTCMVMNMLFY
+6 MVMNMLFY
-17 VEYVLLMLIIW
+17 SEYVLLMSIIW

-67 EIIVKYTGS
+67 EIIVRYTGN

-91 LFNYAIIVTNKATIE
+91 LFNYAIIVTDKATIE
-106 LISKEPQI
+106 LISQEPQI
-114 VYIEKPKSLYFQL
+114 VYVEKPKSLYFQL

-144 VAYGYQNTS
+144 GAYGYKNIS
-153 NSINETTRP
+153 RNINESISENT
-162 NNISGNIRQNISENI
+162 SGNIG
-177 SENISSGQTGQM
+177 SGQTGHGI
-189 PGGTGG
+189 GGIAD

-222 RNADGSTRILNIYD
+222 RNADGSTRILDIYD

-247 IDVFI
+247 IDAFI
-252 GSSVKNDN
+252 GKDRNV
-260 EYTESD
+260 YT
-266 ILHDNNGELSGRD
+266 GR
-279 TLQDENGVY
+279 
-288 SGNDISQEENEGI
+288 DISQEENEGI
-301 PGFDN
+301 PAFDN

-365 AAINI
+365 VAINI

-394 GYRCSICIGSGNEA
+394 GYKCSICIGSGNEA

-458 TERAI
+458 TERVI
-463 VTQGKISRYTLGGT
+463 VTNGKISRYTLGGT
-477 NVISLSGEPSPY
+477 NVISMSGEPSPY

-494 IYINLQPQGSYITSG
+494 IYINLQLQGSYITSG

-551 IPATAGG
+551 IPATAGC

-572 AAFSGRGSTL
+572 AAFSGRGSAL

-638 VMENDRFMYGEKLK
+638 VMGNDRFMYGEKLK

-661 LAGVTQTPNPVT
+661 LDGVTHTPNPVT
-673 GYGALCVADSIMQ
+673 GYGALCVEDSIK

>member
-1 MKSIF
+1 
-6 VTCMVMNMLFY
+6 MVMNMLFY
-17 VEYVLLMLIIW
+17 SEYVLLMSIIW

-67 EIIVKYTGS
+67 EIIVRYTGN

-91 LFNYAIIVTNKATIE
+91 LFNYAIIVTDKATIE
-106 LISKEPQI
+106 LISQEPQI
-114 VYIEKPKSLYFQL
+114 VYVEKPKSLYFQL

-144 VAYGYQNTS
+144 GAYGYKNIS
-153 NSINETTRP
+153 RNINESISENT
-162 NNISGNIRQNISENI
+162 SGNIG
-177 SENISSGQTGQM
+177 SGQTGQGI
-189 PGGTGG
+189 GGIAD

-222 RNADGSTRILNIYD
+222 RNADGSTRILDIYD

-247 IDVFI
+247 IDAFI
-252 GSSVKNDN
+252 GKDRNV
-260 EYTESD
+260 YT
-266 ILHDNNGELSGRD
+266 GR
-279 TLQDENGVY
+279 
-288 SGNDISQEENEGI
+288 DISQEENEEI
-301 PGFDN
+301 PAFDN

-365 AAINI
+365 VAINI

-394 GYRCSICIGSGNEA
+394 GYKCSICIGSGNEA

-458 TERAI
+458 TERVI
-463 VTQGKISRYTLGGT
+463 VTHGKISRYTLGGT

-494 IYINLQPQGSYITSG
+494 IYINLQLQGSYITSG

-572 AAFSGRGSTL
+572 AAFSGRGSAL

-638 VMENDRFMYGEKLK
+638 VMGNDRVMYGEKLK

-661 LAGVTQTPNPVT
+661 LDGVTQTPNPVT
-673 GYGALCVADSIMQ
+673 GYGALCVEDSIK

>member
-1 MKSIF
+1 
-6 VTCMVMNMLFY
+6 MVMNMLFY
-17 VEYVLLMLIIW
+17 SEYVLLMSIIW

-67 EIIVKYTGS
+67 EIIVRYTGN

-91 LFNYAIIVTNKATIE
+91 LFNYAIIVTDKATIE
-106 LISKEPQI
+106 LISQEPQI
-114 VYIEKPKSLYFQL
+114 VYVEKPKSLYFQL

-144 VAYGYQNTS
+144 GAYGY
-153 NSINETTRP
+153 
-162 NNISGNIRQNISENI
+162 NNISRNINESISENT
-177 SENISSGQTGQM
+177 SGNIGSGQTGHGI
-189 PGGTGG
+189 GGIAD

-222 RNADGSTRILNIYD
+222 RNADGSTRILDIYD

-247 IDVFI
+247 IDAFI
-252 GSSVKNDN
+252 GKDRNV
-260 EYTESD
+260 YT
-266 ILHDNNGELSGRD
+266 GR
-279 TLQDENGVY
+279 
-288 SGNDISQEENEGI
+288 DISQEENEGI
-301 PGFDN
+301 PAFDN

-365 AAINI
+365 VAINI

-394 GYRCSICIGSGNEA
+394 GYKCSICIGSGNEA

-458 TERAI
+458 TERVI
-463 VTQGKISRYTLGGT
+463 VTHGKISRYTLGRT

-494 IYINLQPQGSYITSG
+494 IYINLQLQGSYITSG

-572 AAFSGRGSTL
+572 AAFSGRGSAL

-638 VMENDRFMYGEKLK
+638 VMGNDRFMYGEKLK

-661 LAGVTQTPNPVT
+661 LDGVTQTPNPVT
-673 GYGALCVADSIMQ
+673 GYGALCVEDSIK

>member
-1 MKSIF
+1 
-6 VTCMVMNMLFY
+6 MVMNMLFY
-17 VEYVLLMLIIW
+17 SEYVLLMSIIW

-67 EIIVKYTGS
+67 EIIVRYTGN

-91 LFNYAIIVTNKATIE
+91 LFNYAIIVTDKATIE
-106 LISKEPQI
+106 LISQEPQI
-114 VYIEKPKSLYFQL
+114 VYVEKPKSLYFQL

-136 SNVRVGQP
+136 SNVRVGHP
-144 VAYGYQNTS
+144 GAYGYKNIS
-153 NSINETTRP
+153 RNINESISENT
-162 NNISGNIRQNISENI
+162 SGNIG
-177 SENISSGQTGQM
+177 SGQTGHGI
-189 PGGTGG
+189 GGIAD

-222 RNADGSTRILNIYD
+222 RNADGSTRILDIYD
-236 QTLQREYSAAD
+236 QTLQREYSDAD
-247 IDVFI
+247 IDAFI
-252 GSSVKNDN
+252 GKDRNV
-260 EYTESD
+260 YT
-266 ILHDNNGELSGRD
+266 GR
-279 TLQDENGVY
+279 
-288 SGNDISQEENEGI
+288 DISQEENEGI
-301 PGFDN
+301 PAFDN

-365 AAINI
+365 VAINI

-394 GYRCSICIGSGNEA
+394 GYKCSICIGSGNEA

-458 TERAI
+458 TERVI
-463 VTQGKISRYTLGGT
+463 VTHGKISRYTLGGT

-494 IYINLQPQGSYITSG
+494 IYINLQLQGSYITSG

-572 AAFSGRGSTL
+572 AAFSGRGSAL

-638 VMENDRFMYGEKLK
+638 VMGNDRFMYGEKLK

-661 LAGVTQTPNPVT
+661 LDGVTQTPNPVT
-673 GYGALCVADSIMQ
+673 GYGALCVEDSIK

>member
-1 MKSIF
+1 
-6 VTCMVMNMLFY
+6 MVMNMLFY
-17 VEYVLLMLIIW
+17 SEYVLLMSIIW

-67 EIIVKYTGS
+67 EIIVRYTGN

-91 LFNYAIIVTNKATIE
+91 LFNYAIIVTDKATIE
-106 LISKEPQI
+106 LISQEPQI
-114 VYIEKPKSLYFQL
+114 VYVEKPKSLYFQL

-144 VAYGYQNTS
+144 GAYGYKNIS
-153 NSINETTRP
+153 RNINESISENT
-162 NNISGNIRQNISENI
+162 SGNIG
-177 SENISSGQTGQM
+177 SGQTGQGI
-189 PGGTGG
+189 GGIAD

-222 RNADGSTRILNIYD
+222 RNADGSTRILDIYD

-247 IDVFI
+247 IDAFI
-252 GSSVKNDN
+252 GKDRNV
-260 EYTESD
+260 YT
-266 ILHDNNGELSGRD
+266 GR
-279 TLQDENGVY
+279 
-288 SGNDISQEENEGI
+288 DISQEENEGI
-301 PGFDN
+301 PAFDN

-358 AMEYNRP
+358 AMGYNRP
-365 AAINI
+365 VAINI

-394 GYRCSICIGSGNEA
+394 GYKCSICIGSGNEA

-458 TERAI
+458 TERVI
-463 VTQGKISRYTLGGT
+463 VTHGKISRYTLGGT

-572 AAFSGRGSTL
+572 AAFSGRGSAL

-599 DISIRRDTRQGVVY
+599 DISIRMDTRQGVVY

-638 VMENDRFMYGEKLK
+638 VMGNDRFMYGEKLK

-661 LAGVTQTPNPVT
+661 LDGVTQTPNPVT
-673 GYGALCVADSIMQ
+673 GYGALCVEDSIK

>member
-1 MKSIF
+1 
-6 VTCMVMNMLFY
+6 MVMNMLFY
-17 VEYVLLMLIIW
+17 SEYVLLMSIIW

-67 EIIVKYTGS
+67 EIIVRYTGN

-91 LFNYAIIVTNKATIE
+91 LFNYAIIVTDKATIE
-106 LISKEPQI
+106 LISQEPQI
-114 VYIEKPKSLYFQL
+114 VYVEKPNSLYFQL

-144 VAYGYQNTS
+144 GAYGYKNIS
-153 NSINETTRP
+153 RNINESISENT
-162 NNISGNIRQNISENI
+162 SGNIG
-177 SENISSGQTGQM
+177 SGQTGQGI
-189 PGGTGG
+189 GGIAD

-222 RNADGSTRILNIYD
+222 RNADGSTRILDIYD

-247 IDVFI
+247 IDAFI
-252 GSSVKNDN
+252 GKDRNV
-260 EYTESD
+260 YT
-266 ILHDNNGELSGRD
+266 GR
-279 TLQDENGVY
+279 
-288 SGNDISQEENEGI
+288 DISQEENEGI
-301 PGFDN
+301 PAFDN

-365 AAINI
+365 VAINI

-394 GYRCSICIGSGNEA
+394 GYKCSICIGSGNEA

-458 TERAI
+458 TERVI
-463 VTQGKISRYTLGGT
+463 VTHGKISRYTLGRT

-494 IYINLQPQGSYITSG
+494 IYINLQLQGSYITSG

-572 AAFSGRGSTL
+572 AAFSGRGSAL

-661 LAGVTQTPNPVT
+661 LDGVTQTPNPVT
-673 GYGALCVADSIMQ
+673 GYGALCVEDSIK

>member
-1 MKSIF
+1 
-6 VTCMVMNMLFY
+6 MVMNMLFY
-17 VEYVLLMLIIW
+17 SEYVLLMSIIW

-67 EIIVKYTGS
+67 EIIVRYTGN

-91 LFNYAIIVTNKATIE
+91 LFNYAIIVTDKATIE
-106 LISKEPQI
+106 LISQEPQI
-114 VYIEKPKSLYFQL
+114 VYVEKPKSLYFQL

-144 VAYGYQNTS
+144 GAYGYKNIS
-153 NSINETTRP
+153 RNINESISENT
-162 NNISGNIRQNISENI
+162 SGNIG
-177 SENISSGQTGQM
+177 SGQTGHGI
-189 PGGTGG
+189 GGIAD

-222 RNADGSTRILNIYD
+222 RNADGSTRILDIYD

-247 IDVFI
+247 IDAFI
-252 GSSVKNDN
+252 GKDRNV
-260 EYTESD
+260 YT
-266 ILHDNNGELSGRD
+266 GR
-279 TLQDENGVY
+279 
-288 SGNDISQEENEGI
+288 DISQEENEEI
-301 PGFDN
+301 PAFDN

-365 AAINI
+365 VAINI

-394 GYRCSICIGSGNEA
+394 GYKCSICIGSGNEA

-458 TERAI
+458 TERVI
-463 VTQGKISRYTLGGT
+463 VTHGKISRYTLGGT
-477 NVISLSGEPSPY
+477 NVISMSGEPSPY

-494 IYINLQPQGSYITSG
+494 IYINLQLQGSYITSG

-538 TGVIRPVAYDTIT
+538 TGVIRRVAYDTIT

-572 AAFSGRGSTL
+572 AAFSGRGSAL

-638 VMENDRFMYGEKLK
+638 VMGNDRFMYGEKLK

-661 LAGVTQTPNPVT
+661 LDGVTQTPNPVT
-673 GYGALCVADSIMQ
+673 GYGALCVEDSIK

>member
-1 MKSIF
+1 
-6 VTCMVMNMLFY
+6 MVMNMLFY
-17 VEYVLLMLIIW
+17 SEYVLLMSIIW

-67 EIIVKYTGS
+67 EIIVRYTGN

-91 LFNYAIIVTNKATIE
+91 LFNYAIIVTDKATIE
-106 LISKEPQI
+106 LISQEPQI
-114 VYIEKPKSLYFQL
+114 VYVEKPKSLYFQL

-144 VAYGYQNTS
+144 GAYGYKNIS
-153 NSINETTRP
+153 RNINESISENT
-162 NNISGNIRQNISENI
+162 SGNIG
-177 SENISSGQTGQM
+177 SGQTGH
-189 PGGTGG
+189 GIGDIAD

-222 RNADGSTRILNIYD
+222 RNADGSTRILDIYD

-247 IDVFI
+247 IDAFI
-252 GSSVKNDN
+252 GKDRNV
-260 EYTESD
+260 YT
-266 ILHDNNGELSGRD
+266 GR
-279 TLQDENGVY
+279 
-288 SGNDISQEENEGI
+288 DISQEENEGI
-301 PGFDN
+301 PAFDN

-365 AAINI
+365 VAINI

-394 GYRCSICIGSGNEA
+394 GYKCSICIGSGNEA

-458 TERAI
+458 TERVI
-463 VTQGKISRYTLGGT
+463 VTHGKISRYTLGGT

-494 IYINLQPQGSYITSG
+494 IYINLQLQGGYITSG

-572 AAFSGRGSTL
+572 AAFSGRGSAL

-661 LAGVTQTPNPVT
+661 LDGVTHTPNPVT
-673 GYGALCVADSIMQ
+673 GYGALCAEDSIK

>member
-1 MKSIF
+1 
-6 VTCMVMNMLFY
+6 MVMNMLFY
-17 VEYVLLMLIIW
+17 SEYVLLMSIIW

-67 EIIVKYTGS
+67 EIIVRYTGN

-91 LFNYAIIVTNKATIE
+91 LFNYAIIVTDKATIE
-106 LISKEPQI
+106 LISQEPQI
-114 VYIEKPKSLYFQL
+114 VYVEKPKSLYFQL

-144 VAYGYQNTS
+144 GAYGYKNIS
-153 NSINETTRP
+153 RNINESISENT
-162 NNISGNIRQNISENI
+162 SGNIV
-177 SENISSGQTGQM
+177 SGQTGHGI
-189 PGGTGG
+189 GGIAD

-222 RNADGSTRILNIYD
+222 RNADGSTRILDIYD

-247 IDVFI
+247 IDAFI
-252 GSSVKNDN
+252 GKDRNV
-260 EYTESD
+260 YT
-266 ILHDNNGELSGRD
+266 GR
-279 TLQDENGVY
+279 
-288 SGNDISQEENEGI
+288 DISQEENEGI
-301 PGFDN
+301 PAFDN

-365 AAINI
+365 VAINI

-394 GYRCSICIGSGNEA
+394 GYKCSICIGSGNEA

-458 TERAI
+458 TERVI
-463 VTQGKISRYTLGGT
+463 VTHGKISRYTLGRT

-494 IYINLQPQGSYITSG
+494 IYINLQLQGSYITSG

-572 AAFSGRGSTL
+572 AAFSGRGSAL

-661 LAGVTQTPNPVT
+661 LDGVTQTPNPVT
-673 GYGALCVADSIMQ
+673 GYGALCVEDSIK

>member
-1 MKSIF
+1 
-6 VTCMVMNMLFY
+6 MLFY
-17 VEYVLLMLIIW
+17 SEYVLLMSIIW

-67 EIIVKYTGS
+67 EIIVRYTGN

-91 LFNYAIIVTNKATIE
+91 LFNYAIIVTDKATIE
-106 LISKEPQI
+106 LISQEPQI
-114 VYIEKPKSLYFQL
+114 VYVEKPKSLYFQL

-144 VAYGYQNTS
+144 GAYGYKNIS
-153 NSINETTRP
+153 RNINESISENT
-162 NNISGNIRQNISENI
+162 SGNIG
-177 SENISSGQTGQM
+177 SGQTGQGI
-189 PGGTGG
+189 GGIAD

-222 RNADGSTRILNIYD
+222 RNADGSTRILDIYD

-247 IDVFI
+247 IDAFI
-252 GSSVKNDN
+252 GKDRNV
-260 EYTESD
+260 YT
-266 ILHDNNGELSGRD
+266 GM
-279 TLQDENGVY
+279 
-288 SGNDISQEENEGI
+288 DISQEENEGI
-301 PGFDN
+301 PAFDN

-365 AAINI
+365 VAINI

-394 GYRCSICIGSGNEA
+394 GYKCSICIGSGNEA

-458 TERAI
+458 TERVI
-463 VTQGKISRYTLGGT
+463 VTHGKISRYTLGRT

-494 IYINLQPQGSYITSG
+494 IYINLQLQGSYITSG

-572 AAFSGRGSTL
+572 AAFSGRGSAL

-661 LAGVTQTPNPVT
+661 LDGVTQTPNPVT
-673 GYGALCVADSIMQ
+673 GYGALCVEDSIK

>member
-1 MKSIF
+1 
-6 VTCMVMNMLFY
+6 MVMNMLFY
-17 VEYVLLMLIIW
+17 SEYVLLMSIIW

-67 EIIVKYTGS
+67 EIIVRYTGN

-91 LFNYAIIVTNKATIE
+91 LFNYAIIVTDKATIE
-106 LISKEPQI
+106 LISQEPQI
-114 VYIEKPKSLYFQL
+114 VYVEKPKSLYFQL

-144 VAYGYQNTS
+144 GAYGYKNIS
-153 NSINETTRP
+153 RNINESISENT
-162 NNISGNIRQNISENI
+162 SGNIG
-177 SENISSGQTGQM
+177 SGQTGHGI
-189 PGGTGG
+189 GGIAD

-222 RNADGSTRILNIYD
+222 RNADGSTRILDIYD

-247 IDVFI
+247 IDAFI
-252 GSSVKNDN
+252 GKDRNV
-260 EYTESD
+260 YT
-266 ILHDNNGELSGRD
+266 GR
-279 TLQDENGVY
+279 
-288 SGNDISQEENEGI
+288 DISQEENEEI
-301 PGFDN
+301 PAFDN

-365 AAINI
+365 VAINI

-394 GYRCSICIGSGNEA
+394 GYKCSICIGSGNEA

-458 TERAI
+458 TERVI
-463 VTQGKISRYTLGGT
+463 VTHGKISRYTLGGT
-477 NVISLSGEPSPY
+477 NVISMSGEPSPY

-494 IYINLQPQGSYITSG
+494 IYINLQLQGSYITSG

-526 IWLPASVSLNRA
+526 IWLPAGVSLNRA

-572 AAFSGRGSTL
+572 AAFSGRGSAL

-638 VMENDRFMYGEKLK
+638 VMGNDRFMYGEKLK

-661 LAGVTQTPNPVT
+661 LDGVTQTPNPVT
-673 GYGALCVADSIMQ
+673 GYGALCVEDSIK

>member
-1 MKSIF
+1 
-6 VTCMVMNMLFY
+6 MVMNMLFY

-76 LENIKANYNVYVREL
+76 LENIKTNYNVYVREL
-91 LFNYAIIVTNKATIE
+91 LFNYAIIVTDKATIE
-106 LISKEPQI
+106 LISQEPQI
-114 VYIEKPKSLYFQL
+114 VYVEKPKSLYFQL

-144 VAYGYQNTS
+144 GAYGYQNIS
-153 NSINETTRP
+153 RNINESISE
-162 NNISGNIRQNISENI
+162 NISGNIGA
-177 SENISSGQTGQM
+177 GQTGQGF
-189 PGGTGG
+189 GGTGG

-222 RNADGSTRILNIYD
+222 RNADGSTRILDIYD

-247 IDVFI
+247 IDAFI
-252 GSSVKNDN
+252 G
-260 EYTESD
+260 
-266 ILHDNNGELSGRD
+266 NGAEDR
-279 TLQDENGVY
+279 TLQREGEVIPR
-288 SGNDISQEENEGI
+288 GGISQLESMEIPEGRISQKENAGI

-353 YIIRK
+353 YVIRK

-365 AAINI
+365 VAINI

-388 INAAAS
+388 INAVAS

-416 TIKNAQTDTVE
+416 TIKIAQTDTVE

-463 VTQGKISRYTLGGT
+463 VTQGKISRYMLGGT

-572 AAFSGRGSTL
+572 AAFSGRGSAL

-599 DISIRRDTRQGVVY
+599 DISIRRDTSQGVVY

-638 VMENDRFMYGEKLK
+638 VMGNDRFMYGEKLK

-673 GYGALCVADSIMQ
+673 GYGALCVEDSIR

>member
-1 MKSIF
+1 
-6 VTCMVMNMLFY
+6 MVLNMLFY
-17 VEYVLLMLIIW
+17 SEYVLLMSIIW

-67 EIIVKYTGS
+67 EIIVRYTGN

-91 LFNYAIIVTNKATIE
+91 LFNYAIIVTDKATIE
-106 LISKEPQI
+106 LISQEPQI
-114 VYIEKPKSLYFQL
+114 VYVEKPKSLYFQL

-144 VAYGYQNTS
+144 GAYGYKNIS
-153 NSINETTRP
+153 RNINESISENT
-162 NNISGNIRQNISENI
+162 SGNIG
-177 SENISSGQTGQM
+177 SGQTGHGI
-189 PGGTGG
+189 GGIAD

-222 RNADGSTRILNIYD
+222 RNADGSTRILDIYD

-247 IDVFI
+247 IDAFI
-252 GSSVKNDN
+252 GKDRNV
-260 EYTESD
+260 YT
-266 ILHDNNGELSGRD
+266 GR
-279 TLQDENGVY
+279 
-288 SGNDISQEENEGI
+288 DISQEENEEI
-301 PGFDN
+301 PAFDN

-365 AAINI
+365 VAINI

-394 GYRCSICIGSGNEA
+394 GYKCSICIGSGNEA

-458 TERAI
+458 TERVI
-463 VTQGKISRYTLGGT
+463 VTHGKISRYTLGGT
-477 NVISLSGEPSPY
+477 NVISMSGEPSPY

-494 IYINLQPQGSYITSG
+494 IYINLQLQGSYITSG

-572 AAFSGRGSTL
+572 AAFSGRGSAL

-638 VMENDRFMYGEKLK
+638 VMGNDRFMYGEKLK

-661 LAGVTQTPNPVT
+661 LDGVTQTPNPVT
-673 GYGALCVADSIMQ
+673 RYGALCVEDSIK

>member
-1 MKSIF
+1 
-6 VTCMVMNMLFY
+6 MVMNMLFY
-17 VEYVLLMLIIW
+17 SEYVLLMSIIW

-67 EIIVKYTGS
+67 EIIVRYTGN

-91 LFNYAIIVTNKATIE
+91 LFNYAIIVTDKATIE
-106 LISKEPQI
+106 LISQEPQI
-114 VYIEKPKSLYFQL
+114 VYVEKPKSLYFQL

-136 SNVRVGQP
+136 SNVSVGQP
-144 VAYGYQNTS
+144 GAYGYKNIS
-153 NSINETTRP
+153 RNINESISENT
-162 NNISGNIRQNISENI
+162 SGNIG
-177 SENISSGQTGQM
+177 SGQTGHGI
-189 PGGTGG
+189 GGIAD

-222 RNADGSTRILNIYD
+222 RNADGSTRILDIYD

-247 IDVFI
+247 IDAFI
-252 GSSVKNDN
+252 GKDRNV
-260 EYTESD
+260 YT
-266 ILHDNNGELSGRD
+266 GR
-279 TLQDENGVY
+279 
-288 SGNDISQEENEGI
+288 DISQEENEEI
-301 PGFDN
+301 PAFDN

-365 AAINI
+365 VAINI

-394 GYRCSICIGSGNEA
+394 GYKCSICIGSGNEA

-458 TERAI
+458 TERVI
-463 VTQGKISRYTLGGT
+463 VTHGKISRYTLGGT
-477 NVISLSGEPSPY
+477 NVISMSGEPSPY

-494 IYINLQPQGSYITSG
+494 IYINLQLQGSYITSG

-572 AAFSGRGSTL
+572 AAFSGRGSAL

-638 VMENDRFMYGEKLK
+638 VMGNDRFMYGEKLK

-661 LAGVTQTPNPVT
+661 LDGVTQTPNPVT
-673 GYGALCVADSIMQ
+673 GYGALCVEDSIK